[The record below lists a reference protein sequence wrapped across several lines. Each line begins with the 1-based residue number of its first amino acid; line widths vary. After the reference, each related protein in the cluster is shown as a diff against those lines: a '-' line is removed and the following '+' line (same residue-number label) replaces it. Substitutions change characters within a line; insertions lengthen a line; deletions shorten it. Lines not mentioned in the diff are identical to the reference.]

1 MATANLKP
9 TVARVAVAKK
19 PNSKATAL
27 RWYIKDHIGL
37 LHNPATEE
45 LRAELAIALAK
56 VKGRNAPAI
65 IDICRDCVGEG
76 AEANCRNNVRNC
88 EIKDCLLF
96 SVRPYQSKSKLSLE
110 KATPSAFLRGNA
122 CKVEGS
128 PTTTD
133 NLSKKCNLENIAINC
148 FSLES

>member
-9 TVARVAVAKK
+9 TVAKLAIAKK

-45 LRAELAIALAK
+45 LRAELALELAK

-76 AEANCRNNVRNC
+76 AETNCRNNVRNC

-96 SVRPYQSKSKLSLE
+96 SVRPYQSKSKVSL
-110 KATPSAFLRGNA
+110 KNATPSEFSRCNA
-122 CKVEGS
+122 CKVEES
-128 PTTTD
+128 HTTTGS
-133 NLSKKCNLENIAINC
+133 LSKKYNLENIAIDC
-148 FSLES
+148 FSLEN